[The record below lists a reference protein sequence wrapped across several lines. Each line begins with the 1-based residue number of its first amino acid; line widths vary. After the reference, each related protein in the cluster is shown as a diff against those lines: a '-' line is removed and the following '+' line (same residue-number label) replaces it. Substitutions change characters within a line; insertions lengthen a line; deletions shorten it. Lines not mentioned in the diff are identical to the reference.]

1 MRLLRK
7 KDENLIVEAIR
18 SAELATSGEVRV
30 HIESRC
36 EEDNPLDRAAW
47 IFQELGME
55 KTALRNGVL
64 VYVALKSRQFCII
77 GDAGINSVVPADF
90 WDSAKDL
97 MLKEFAQGHIA
108 QGIASGINRVGV
120 LLKEKFPYR
129 DDDVNELP
137 DAISYGK

>member
-90 WDSAKDL
+90 WDSAKNL

-120 LLKEKFPYR
+120 LLKEKFPYQ

>member
-55 KTALRNGVL
+55 NTALRNGVL

-120 LLKEKFPYR
+120 LLKEKFPYQ

>member
-30 HIESRC
+30 HMESRC

-77 GDAGINSVVPADF
+77 GDAGINGVVPADF

-120 LLKEKFPYR
+120 LLKEKFPYQ

>member
-1 MRLLRK
+1 MRLLKK

-97 MLKEFAQGHIA
+97 MLKEFAQGRIA

-120 LLKEKFPYR
+120 LLKEKFPYQ

>member
-97 MLKEFAQGHIA
+97 MLKEFAQGRIA

-120 LLKEKFPYR
+120 LLKEKFPYQ

>member
-97 MLKEFAQGHIA
+97 MLKELAQGHIA

-120 LLKEKFPYR
+120 LLKEKFPYQ

>member
-1 MRLLRK
+1 MRLLKK

-120 LLKEKFPYR
+120 LLKEKFPYQ

-137 DAISYGK
+137 DAISYGE

>member
-120 LLKEKFPYR
+120 LLKEKFPYQ

>member
-1 MRLLRK
+1 
-7 KDENLIVEAIR
+7 
-18 SAELATSGEVRV
+18 
-30 HIESRC
+30 
-36 EEDNPLDRAAW
+36 
-47 IFQELGME
+47 ME

-120 LLKEKFPYR
+120 LLKEKFPYQ

>member
-97 MLKEFAQGHIA
+97 MLKEFSQGRIA

-120 LLKEKFPYR
+120 LLKEKFPYQ

>member
-18 SAELATSGEVRV
+18 RAELATSGEVRV

-120 LLKEKFPYR
+120 LLKEKFPYQ

>member
-18 SAELATSGEVRV
+18 CAELATSGEVRV

-97 MLKEFAQGHIA
+97 MLKEFSQGHIA

-120 LLKEKFPYR
+120 LLKEKFPYQ